1 MELRQVDARDLRNCF
16 GSFAT
21 GVTVVTW
28 TDDDNNRRGITIN
41 SFTSVSLDP
50 PLVLISIDKNTK
62 AYNDLKN
69 RPFVINILSG
79 EQRLL
84 ALQFAG
90 KPQEGLVVDWQ
101 EDSDIG
107 PRLANTVGTIE
118 CSPWEQYQG
127 GDHLLFLGKVEDFA
141 YCEKDSLL
149 FYKGQFLK
157 TTEDSIMSK

>member
-1 MELRQVDARDLRNCF
+1 MDARELRNCY
-16 GSFAT
+16 GHFAT

-28 TDDDNNRRGITIN
+28 NDDGNRRGITIN

-62 AYNDLKN
+62 AYDDLKD

-79 EQRLL
+79 DQKSL

-90 KPQEGLVVDWQ
+90 KPQEGLAVDWQ
-101 EDSDIG
+101 EDSEIG

-118 CSPWEQYQG
+118 CTPWEQYDG
-127 GDHLLFLGKVEDFA
+127 GDHLLFIGKVEDFG
-141 YCEKDSLL
+141 YEEKDSLL

-157 TTEDSIMSK
+157 TTADSVMSN

>member
-1 MELRQVDARDLRNCF
+1 MDARDLRNCF

-62 AYNDLKN
+62 AYHDLKN
-69 RPFVINILSG
+69 RPFVINILSS
-79 EQRLL
+79 EQKLH

-90 KPQEGLVVDWQ
+90 RPQEDLTVEWE
-101 EDSDIG
+101 EDSNIG
-107 PRLANTVGTIE
+107 PRLKGTIGRIE
-118 CSPWEQYQG
+118 CTPWAEYDG
-127 GDHLLFLGKVEDFA
+127 GDHLLFVGKVEDFA